1 MPRIGITASC
11 GSYISRFMN
20 FQHDFQ
26 ILRTPVF
33 VPIVSVMIHSDKD
46 KMES

>member
-1 MPRIGITASC
+1 MPRIGITVSC
-11 GSYISRFMN
+11 ESYISRFMN
-20 FQHDFQ
+20 LQHDFQ
-26 ILRTPVF
+26 IPWTPVS